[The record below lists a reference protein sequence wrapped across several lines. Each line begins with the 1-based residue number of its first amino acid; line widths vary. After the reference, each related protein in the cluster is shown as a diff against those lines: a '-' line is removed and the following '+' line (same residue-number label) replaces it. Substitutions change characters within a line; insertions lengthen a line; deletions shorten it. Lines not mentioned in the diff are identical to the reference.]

1 MLMDVFESYS
11 MSTLRKPLAQSMFKP
26 SRMPRSSAQRVEQEP
41 RLLLYPSK
49 NAPEQSRM
57 TPPQAMNF
65 AMSQEP
71 HERTNAFRNWA
82 TPNSLPHRVSVHH
95 IMTTEELISRS
106 NSEPSVRLMI
116 PHHTVTTRM
125 MWGYEGFNSFT
136 HHIRHI
142 WNNHTPIPSA
152 TGHYKITHLSSLV
165 YHRRVGM
172 HMVNQLTKPTNPF
185 IMLEPN
191 LRTITKTPRVKIL
204 ELAAQSSVSHQVLSI
219 KEGKDLSDSQAAWK
233 RKGLEPGS
241 LWSPRLREIKIGL
254 WSDLSSGQI
263 LVVLSSFLKGNLLA
277 YARSTH
283 NRSKSYAVP
292 HT

>member
-1 MLMDVFESYS
+1 MLMDVFESDS
-11 MSTLRKPLAQSMFKP
+11 MSTLWKPLAQSRAIPNDSATSRGISTLKNRLVSVASDTIPFGRDP
-26 SRMPRSSAQRVEQEP
+26 SNHTIGLRIHYWFLILISSSDNVRDDLPTHHPEAYSPILSKIRAHISLEFHQSYHISGTWH
-41 RLLLYPSK
+41 LLSCVYAFCETVTIGK
-49 NAPEQSRM
+49 
-57 TPPQAMNF
+57 NF

-71 HERTNAFRNWA
+71 HERTNAFRDWG

-95 IMTTEELISRS
+95 IMTTKDLISGS

-116 PHHTVTTRM
+116 PHYTVTTRM

-185 IMLEPN
+185 IMPEPN
-191 LRTITKTPRVKIL
+191 LRTITKIPR
-204 ELAAQSSVSHQVLSI
+204 
-219 KEGKDLSDSQAAWK
+219 GM
-233 RKGLEPGS
+233 S
-241 LWSPRLREIKIGL
+241 LNKVPR
-254 WSDLSSGQI
+254 
-263 LVVLSSFLKGNLLA
+263 
-277 YARSTH
+277 ARD
-283 NRSKSYAVP
+283 AFP
-292 HT
+292 